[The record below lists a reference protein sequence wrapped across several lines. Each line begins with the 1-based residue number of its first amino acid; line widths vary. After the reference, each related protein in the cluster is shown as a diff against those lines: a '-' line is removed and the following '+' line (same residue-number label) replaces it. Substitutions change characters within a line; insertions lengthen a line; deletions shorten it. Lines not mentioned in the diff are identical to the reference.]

1 MSSSPLKVAIVG
13 TGLFATATHLPT
25 LQKLE
30 NVVPYSCYNRTKS
43 KAEEFASKA
52 GITKVYDSLEEVFQ
66 DKEVDVVDVLLPV
79 QYNVEAVKLAVKY
92 NKPICLEKPIAANL
106 EQAKEIVQ
114 LDESSP
120 TLPISILENWS
131 YMNAIDILKN
141 EVLPKIGDVISFTY
155 RSTGA
160 WNENNKYLTTSWRQ
174 NPQHIGGFLSDGGVH
189 QLALLT
195 GVLGAV
201 DLISALTKQVRK
213 ASGDDDIVYST
224 VKMSSGVI
232 GTFTYGSA
240 FGATDKS
247 STFLIMGT
255 NGSIEF
261 DFSPSLPKK
270 IIKYQT
276 GDSAQ
281 AASAKQIIEVD
292 SNDTSAAEFS
302 NFFEAVAQ
310 KDKSLI
316 LTKPRLAYHHLS
328 IVGAALESVKSGSF
342 ATVSSP
348 VSSQ

>member
-1 MSSSPLKVAIVG
+1 MSAPLKVAIVG
-13 TGLFATATHLPT
+13 TGLFATSTHLPT

-30 NVVPYSCYNRTKS
+30 NAVPYSCYNRTKA
-43 KAEEFASKA
+43 KAEDFAAKA
-52 GITKVYDSLEEVFQ
+52 GISKVYDSLEEVFQ
-66 DKEVDVVDVLLPV
+66 DKDVDVVDVLLPV
-79 QYNVEAVKLAVKY
+79 QYNVDAVKLAIKY
-92 NKPICLEKPIAANL
+92 GKPICLEKPIAANL
-106 EQAKEIVQ
+106 DQAKEIVQ
-114 LDESSP
+114 LASETD
-120 TLPISILENWS
+120 LPISVLENWS
-131 YMNAIDILKN
+131 YMNAIEILKT

-195 GVLGAV
+195 GVLGPV

-224 VKMSSGVI
+224 VKLESGVI

-247 STFLIMGT
+247 STFIIMGT
-255 NGSIEF
+255 NGSVEF

-270 IIKYQT
+270 IVRYQT

-281 AASAKQIIEVD
+281 SASPKQTIEIEG
-292 SNDTSAAEFS
+292 NDTSAAEFS
-302 NFFEAVAQ
+302 NFLDAVVK

-316 LTKPRLAYHHLS
+316 LTKPSLAYHHLA
-328 IVGAALESVKSGSF
+328 IVGAALESAKTGDFSK
-342 ATVSSP
+342 VSSP
-348 VSSQ
+348 